1 MAPEQDDPLAR
12 SLRFRRVSQIESD
25 EMLTLSV
32 RAETT
37 PIAHIHRRLLVM
49 EEAEVSMLSP
59 RFKGETILVASDYG
73 KDPGGKYGSGFS
85 HHTFLV
91 VDWQAAYFWFEER
104 SRLRASNE
112 WKGAGRFEFKRLNKD
127 SMARRLPAF
136 LELSAYLPGVVVS
149 VVVPTELRDVLG
161 TGRLAKQLSDVGYGS
176 YQPHIA
182 EKLIRA
188 VMLPFPW
195 IALHGNPGNKI
206 FWASDED
213 AITKDPQSL
222 GTMWAN
228 AMSFCFDQQLE
239 SPGLAIVGSSGARD
253 LFRDNCM
260 LMVDLLSV
268 PDLFGAAVT
277 KLLDRPLREVKQTT
291 DAVLRWAASGNDRN
305 LRKYILRI
313 ESGDGE
319 PGALKFAFLD
329 LMPKEPAQ

>member
-1 MAPEQDDPLAR
+1 
-12 SLRFRRVSQIESD
+12 
-25 EMLTLSV
+25 MLTLSV
-32 RAETT
+32 RADTT

-49 EEAEVSMLSP
+49 EEAEPSMLSP

-73 KDPGGKYGSGFS
+73 KDPGGQSGSGFS

-91 VDWQAAYFWFEER
+91 VDWEAAGFWLEKR

-112 WKGAGRFEFKRLNKD
+112 WKGVGRFEFKRLNKA
-127 SMARRLPAF
+127 SVARRLPAF
-136 LELSAYLPGVVVS
+136 LDLSNYLPGVVVS

-161 TGRLAKQLSDVGYGS
+161 TGCLAKQISDIGHSS
-176 YQPHIA
+176 YKPHIA

-206 FWASDED
+206 FWVSDED

-228 AMSFCFDQQLE
+228 SMSFCFDKQLV
-239 SPGLAIVGSSGARD
+239 SPGLAIVGSSSAKD
-253 LFRDNCM
+253 LFQDDGK
-260 LMVDLLSV
+260 LMADLLSV

-277 KLLDRPLREVKQTT
+277 ELLDWPERGVKQTT
-291 DAVLRWAASGNDRN
+291 KVVLRWAASGNDRT
-305 LRKYILRI
+305 LRKYVLRI
-313 ESGDGE
+313 ESGDIELGL
-319 PGALKFAFLD
+319 GALKFAFLD
-329 LMPKEPAQ
+329 LMPEEQAQ